1 MGIFTACDNIGTHGW
16 VVTKREAFD
25 FRMTSRVASG
35 HPESWDLG
43 ETPPPLR
50 CPARTGGTHVIGR
63 WGTASSRMWRQYAAV
78 NPARLHRDQS
88 RRSEARDLLAPVY
101 GWFTE
106 GFSTTDLAGLAAGAV
121 NTGSHS

>member
-1 MGIFTACDNIGTHGW
+1 LLIKRANGYFTACDNIGTHGW

-63 WGTASSRMWRQYAAV
+63 WGTASSRMRQQYAAV
-78 NPARLHRDQS
+78 NPARLRRDQG
-88 RRSEARDLLAPVY
+88 RRPEARDYRLENSYTGAGTSASPVQ
-101 GWFTE
+101 G
-106 GFSTTDLAGLAAGAV
+106 GHL
-121 NTGSHS
+121 GSGR